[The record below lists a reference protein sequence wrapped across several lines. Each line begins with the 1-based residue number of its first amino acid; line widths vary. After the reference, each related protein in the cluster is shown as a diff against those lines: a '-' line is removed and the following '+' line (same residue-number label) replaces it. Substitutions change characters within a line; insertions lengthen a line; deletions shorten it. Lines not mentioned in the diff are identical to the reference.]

1 MKKDENWI
9 DVNKWLKEH
18 PVACEHGAP
27 LGDKGDKGPPLDNY
41 RFSLQKLIVVD
52 LCYDLA
58 GTYWGSNDRRWGS
71 MYGYMG
77 YTEDGILV
85 RGFERAHSRADAK
98 EDIRMNYPKAR
109 FYS

>member
-9 DVNKWLKEH
+9 DVNKWLKNH
-18 PVACEHGAP
+18 PVECKYGAP
-27 LGDKGDKGPPLDNY
+27 MGDRGEKGPPLDNY
-41 RFSLQKLIVVD
+41 RFTLQKLKMVD

-58 GTYWGSNDRRWGS
+58 GTYWGSYNTKFGS

-85 RGFERAHSRADAK
+85 RGFERALNRAYAK
-98 EDIRMNYPKAR
+98 EEIRMSYPKAR
-109 FYS
+109 FYA

>member
-9 DVNKWLKEH
+9 DVNKWLREH

-41 RFSLQKLIVVD
+41 RFSLQKLVKVD
-52 LCYDLA
+52 ICYDLA
-58 GTYWGSNDRRWGS
+58 GTYWGQGLPL
-71 MYGYMG
+71 YGYMG
-77 YTEDGILV
+77 YSEEQGFGV
-85 RGFERAHSRADAK
+85 RGFVRANSRAEAK
-98 EDIRMNYPKAR
+98 QLIKTAYPKAR